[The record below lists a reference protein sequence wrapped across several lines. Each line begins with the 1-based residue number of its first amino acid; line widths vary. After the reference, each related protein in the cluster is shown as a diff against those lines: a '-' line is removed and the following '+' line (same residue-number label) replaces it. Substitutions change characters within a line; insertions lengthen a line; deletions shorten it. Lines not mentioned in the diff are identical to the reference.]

1 LFGPIIVV
9 RTLAAKAKAPQEWG
23 TRLPDSEYGALGFI
37 VPTHFAVELRNE
49 WGTEHSSPPAHHSVL
64 QVSTFNA
71 MSALPGGVELLLDPG
86 GFAGADREY

>member
-37 VPTHFAVELRNE
+37 VPTHFAVEL
-49 WGTEHSSPPAHHSVL
+49 
-64 QVSTFNA
+64 
-71 MSALPGGVELLLDPG
+71 
-86 GFAGADREY
+86 